1 MLKFSKT
8 SEIGEIALY
17 NLSDDGVV
25 KATAKVVGN
34 LVEQIEYSD
43 EKTKM
48 LYSAFV
54 VRSLAFLLRDK
65 HDTVKVSF
73 YDKNFENIGFEK
85 DGEGMKI
92 KSLYMNF
99 AGCCS
104 NGCNSDN

>member
-1 MLKFSKT
+1 MVKFSK
-8 SEIGEIALY
+8 SNEIGAISLY
-17 NLSDDGVV
+17 NLLEDGVV

-34 LVEQIEYSD
+34 LIEQIEYAD

-48 LYSAFV
+48 VYSAFV

-65 HDTVKVSF
+65 HETVKVAF
-73 YDKNFENIGFEK
+73 YDENFARIGFEK

-99 AGCCS
+99 SGCC
-104 NGCNSDN
+104 NGSCGN